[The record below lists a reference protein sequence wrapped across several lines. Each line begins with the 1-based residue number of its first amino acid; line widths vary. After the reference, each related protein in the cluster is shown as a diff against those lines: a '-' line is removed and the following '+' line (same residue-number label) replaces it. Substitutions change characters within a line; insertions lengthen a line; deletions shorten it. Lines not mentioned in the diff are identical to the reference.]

1 MNQKSR
7 QKTASSV
14 ERDFFQ
20 LLNNSNFRIHCRYN
34 TDNCILEPIYN
45 NFTEISR
52 IKKFTTIFS
61 DETFRTFFSAALL
74 REEISQTFQSKIF
87 ALDKDEATYT
97 ARKKCCKN
105 QMSEELDAVDSFE
118 KNKKAKKKEIPRYR

>member
-61 DETFRTFFSAALL
+61 DERLGHFFLQRFYGKKYHKHFNLKYLLLTRTKQRTLP
-74 REEISQTFQSKIF
+74 
-87 ALDKDEATYT
+87 
-97 ARKKCCKN
+97 
-105 QMSEELDAVDSFE
+105 E
-118 KNKKAKKKEIPRYR
+118 KNAMKIKWQKN